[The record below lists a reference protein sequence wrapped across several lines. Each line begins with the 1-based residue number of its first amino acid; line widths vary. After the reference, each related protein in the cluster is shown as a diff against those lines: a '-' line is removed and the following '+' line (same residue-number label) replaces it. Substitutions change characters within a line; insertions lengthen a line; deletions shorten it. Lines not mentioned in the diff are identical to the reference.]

1 MRNKLVLWG
10 KDAQDDRVLITLEL
24 LSEENQVT
32 VRVYEENAV
41 PDPVYRAIMDQ
52 WRLDQEVEL
61 PPAKQELIR
70 ELKVAES
77 LLPDELKADRT
88 DLLLRAQTE
97 WHFTVL
103 SEKLRKAYQAELEEI
118 KDRIERAPDFESEH
132 WNSLRDFWRK
142 VQDQIRDRTI
152 LREHTDE
159 LKKQTNALF
168 AVLKERRSALDKEF
182 RDQSKESLDK
192 FNDLLADIEER
203 IEKNLPFNNIFKDLR
218 DLQRK
223 FHNEKFTKDHRK
235 KLWNRIDAAFKAVKA
250 KRFGDKKENAAAAD
264 RLQKRYDGL
273 LKAIEKMERSIKRD
287 ENDLKFEHRRMETTN
302 GQLEA
307 QIRQAKVQMIQSRMD
322 SKQEKLA
329 DMHNT
334 RKQLEQRMEKQRKR
348 DEERKQREEEEK
360 RKAEAAAAAKEKIA
374 REMAAAKE
382 EVSEAE
388 KAKLAKAAELLRGE
402 EATESSAA
410 PTEAQPDGSVRQ
422 EAEELLEAAGDA
434 LGESLT
440 DVVDTV
446 RAIAEVLGKRIG
458 ESVQEFRQQVT
469 EEGETAA
476 EPVESAG
483 TETEEEEE
491 TAS

>member
-1 MRNKLVLWG
+1 MRKKLVLWG
-10 KDAQDDRVLITLEL
+10 KDAQDDRILITLEL
-24 LSEENQVT
+24 QTEDNQVAI
-32 VRVYEENAV
+32 RVYEENAV

-61 PPAKQELIR
+61 PAAKQELVR
-70 ELKVAES
+70 ELKVAEA
-77 LLPDELKADRT
+77 LLPEALKADRA

-118 KDRIERAPDFESEH
+118 KDRIERTENFESEH

-159 LKKQTNALF
+159 IKKQTNALF
-168 AVLKERRSALDKEF
+168 AVLKERRSVLDREF
-182 RDQSKESLDK
+182 RERSKESMEK
-192 FNDLLADIEER
+192 FNAVLAEIEER

-250 KRFGDKKENAAAAD
+250 KRFGDKKENAAATD
-264 RLQKRYDGL
+264 RLKKRYDGL
-273 LKAIEKMERSIKRD
+273 IKAIEKMERSIKRD

-322 SKQEKLA
+322 SKQEKLS
-329 DMHNT
+329 DMHKT
-334 RKQLEQRMEKQRKR
+334 REQLERRMEKQRKR
-348 DEERKQREEEEK
+348 REEEK

-374 REMAAAKE
+374 REMEAAKE
-382 EVSEAE
+382 DVSESE
-388 KAKLAKAAELLRGE
+388 KAKLAKAAELLKSKETAG
-402 EATESSAA
+402 APAPAA
-410 PTEAQPDGSVRQ
+410 EQPDDQPRQ
-422 EAEELLEAAGDA
+422 ETEDLLEAAGDA

-446 RAIAEVLGKRIG
+446 RAIAEVLGQRIG
-458 ESVQEFRQQVT
+458 DSVDEFRKQV
-469 EEGETAA
+469 A
-476 EPVESAG
+476 EQVESAAEAAG
-483 TETEEEEE
+483 AETGEEEDG
-491 TAS
+491 ADS